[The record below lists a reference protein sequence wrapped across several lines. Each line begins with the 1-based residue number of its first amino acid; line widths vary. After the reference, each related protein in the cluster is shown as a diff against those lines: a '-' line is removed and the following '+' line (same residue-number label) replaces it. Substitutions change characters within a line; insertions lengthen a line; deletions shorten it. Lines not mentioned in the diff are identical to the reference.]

1 MRSGKEL
8 SNKPIFSITDGQ
20 KVGAVK
26 DLYISDDLSELI
38 GLHLGTEGLIKRK
51 ALAVKHEDVVV
62 LGIDAILVKNADV
75 VIDDKDVS
83 EIKGWLR
90 LDKLQGREIDTPGGT
105 KVGTVGDIV
114 VDDEGTVTGF
124 KLGRVLVE
132 GPIAEQKAI
141 SREVMIDPGDGDD
154 AMTID
159 LSKAED
165 TPQEESEAVVPEE

>member
-1 MRSGKEL
+1 M
-8 SNKPIFSITDGQ
+8 
-20 KVGAVK
+20 
-26 DLYISDDLSELI
+26 
-38 GLHLGTEGLIKRK
+38 IKRK

-154 AMTID
+154 PMTID